1 MDQAIHIMKMCCY
14 VFHYSRLDV
23 LYVHVGSKIMGSLP
37 VQLAQSRRKTYGLCP
52 KRKEEGEILILIHY
66 MGSYRTCRS

>member
-37 VQLAQSRRKTYGLCP
+37 VQLAQSRRKTYGLCS
-52 KRKEEGEILILIHY
+52 KRKEE
-66 MGSYRTCRS
+66 